1 MPTILDLFKN
11 KDSYKFGTEYNTV
24 KADKETL
31 VEQESSGLRVKSAVE
46 LNNPAIYGTETL
58 RIALQSTSTL
68 DKMKKN
74 RTSTAEDSNFLRA
87 SQGVLNTAA
96 NVATSNLQSVL
107 SKNETVSNLANTI
120 LGMSTRQIP
129 TTVYNR
135 IIAQGDKYDT
145 SVPVQPDGTSSEV
158 GKLLTSVITGPP
170 ETISRRAVSKGIG
183 FAKDKVR
190 EKLFGIPT
198 DLDGVDVLGYKQKFS
213 NKFTKSKYE
222 ADFRIRTLEN
232 YRGVSSD
239 LDLINTLTPSDE
251 YTIDDSGEITLKD
264 GGKYKDLIPFYIQH
278 IGDSKP
284 TMFRANLM
292 GISETVSPTWSSH
305 KFLGNPFNF
314 YTYGGVERSVQF
326 NLQIYAGSKAELA
339 TNWEK
344 ISLLTGM
351 TYPRVL
357 SNTLV
362 NPPIIKFRLGDIYKN
377 KYGYIESLSYTFP
390 DNGVWETEEDGHA
403 LPKFI
408 EASITIKFIESV
420 GMIPDG
426 PYGYR
431 KSTQAIDAAN
441 QQLQQNTVNT
451 NPVTTNLNSSTATS
465 PNNVTNNVTNTTS
478 VSNSSGGALSGATGG
493 ALTGFSSNVLPGQST
508 INIQS
513 SQAAEAAQN
522 IQQTQ
527 NNISYLNEGGKM
539 KFSNLSLTN
548 GIIPGTYTFG
558 LGQSSINNKLGAGT
572 IYQGLLQ
579 NSK

>member
-24 KADKETL
+24 KADTETL
-31 VEQESSGLRVKSAVE
+31 SEQESSGLRVKSGVE
-46 LNNPAIYGTETL
+46 LNNPAIYGTDAL
-58 RIALQSTSTL
+58 RIAIQSTPTL
-68 DKMKKN
+68 DTMKRGKLS
-74 RTSTAEDSNFLRA
+74 RDSDNNFLRGT
-87 SQGVLNTAA
+87 QGLLNTAA
-96 NVATSNLQSVL
+96 NIANSNLQSVL
-107 SKNETVSNLANTI
+107 SKNETVSNLANTV

-129 TTVYNR
+129 TTVYNK
-135 IIAQGDKYDT
+135 IIGQGDKYDT
-145 SVPVQPDGTSSEV
+145 SVPQQPNGTSSEV

-170 ETISRRAVSKGIG
+170 ETIPRRAVSKGIG

-190 EKLFGIPT
+190 EKLFGIPNELT
-198 DLDGVDVLGYKQKFS
+198 ADGNTGGFVQSWS
-213 NKFTKSKYE
+213 NKNKKSNQTSYG
-222 ADFRIRTLEN
+222 DFVPFRTLEK
-232 YRGVSSD
+232 YRGVSND

-251 YTIDDSGEITLKD
+251 YTIDDKGEITLKD

-408 EASITIKFIESV
+408 EASITIKFIESA
-420 GMIPDG
+420 GMLLSDG
-426 PYGYR
+426 PYGYQ

-441 QQLQQNTVNT
+441 QQLQQNSVNT
-451 NPVTTNLNSSTATS
+451 NPVTTNVNSSTATS

-478 VSNSSGGALSGATGG
+478 VSNSSGGAL
-493 ALTGFSSNVLPGQST
+493 TGFSSNVLPGQST

-513 SQAAEAAQN
+513 SQANEAAQN
-522 IQQTQ
+522 IQAQSTTINVVGNIGSQFQT
-527 NNISYLNEGGKM
+527 LNQTSLTSGLGQRN
-539 KFSNLSLTN
+539 FTSTVSQSSLTN
-548 GIIPGTYTFG
+548 
-558 LGQSSINNKLGAGT
+558 KLGGGT
-572 IYQGLLQ
+572 IYKGLLQ

>member
-11 KDSYKFGTEYNTV
+11 KDSYKFGTQYNTV

-31 VEQESSGLRVKSAVE
+31 AEQESSGLRVKSAVE
-46 LNNPAIYGTETL
+46 LNNPAIYGTDTL
-58 RIALQSTSTL
+58 RIAIQSTPTL

-96 NVATSNLQSVL
+96 NVAASNVQSL
-107 SKNETVSNLANTI
+107 LDKNEAVSNLANTV

-135 IIAQGDKYDT
+135 IVSQGDKYDT
-145 SVPVQPDGTSSEV
+145 SVPMQPVGTSSEI
-158 GKLLTSVITGPP
+158 GKLLTSVLTGPAD
-170 ETISRRAVSKGIG
+170 TIPNRAVSKGIG

-198 DLDGVDVLGYKQKFS
+198 ELGGADGSEQQFVQRWSNNNKKSNQKSYGDLTAF
-213 NKFTKSKYE
+213 
-222 ADFRIRTLEN
+222 RTLEK
-232 YRGVSSD
+232 YRGISND

-251 YTIDDSGEITLKD
+251 YTIDDNTGEITLKD

-278 IGDSKP
+278 ISDSKP
-284 TMFRANLM
+284 TMFRANLI

-390 DNGVWETEEDGHA
+390 DNGVWESEEDGHA

-408 EASITIKFIESV
+408 EASITIKFIETV
-420 GMIPDG
+420 GMLPNG
-426 PYGYR
+426 PYGYK
-431 KSTQAIDAAN
+431 KSTQAVDAAN

-451 NPVTTNLNSSTATS
+451 NPVTTNLNTSNATS

-478 VSNSSGGALSGATGG
+478 VSNSTGGALSGLNTNA
-493 ALTGFSSNVLPGQST
+493 LPGQTT

-513 SQAAEAAQN
+513 SQAVEAAQN
-522 IQQTQ
+522 IQTQ
-527 NNISYLNEGGKM
+527 STPINIGNLGSGIN
-539 KFSNLSLTN
+539 SNFSLTSGLSN
-548 GIIPGTYTFG
+548 GKFG
-558 LGQSSINNKLGAGT
+558 GFNQSSITNKLNGGT
-572 IYQGLLQ
+572 VFKGLLQ

>member
-31 VEQESSGLRVKSAVE
+31 AEQETSGLRVKSAVE

-68 DKMKKN
+68 DKMKRN
-74 RTSTAEDSNFLRA
+74 RTSTAEDSNFLRGT
-87 SQGVLNTAA
+87 QGVLNTAA
-96 NVATSNLQSVL
+96 NVALSNAQSL
-107 SKNETVSNLANTI
+107 LDKNEAVSNLANTV

-145 SVPVQPDGTSSEV
+145 SVPIQPDGTSSEV

-170 ETISRRAVSKGIG
+170 ETIPRRAVSKGIG

-198 DLDGVDVLGYKQKFS
+198 NLDGVDVIPEIQKFS

-222 ADFRIRTLEN
+222 AEFHIRTLEN
-232 YRGVSSD
+232 YRGITKD
-239 LDLINTLTPSDE
+239 LDLINTLTPSDD
-251 YTIDDSGEITLKD
+251 YTIDDNGEVTLKD

-278 IGDSKP
+278 IGDLKP

-326 NLQIYAGSKAELA
+326 NLQIYAGSKVELA

-351 TYPRVL
+351 TYPRIL

-408 EASITIKFIESV
+408 EASITIKFIESGNSV
-420 GMIPDG
+420 LSDG
-426 PYGYR
+426 LYGYK
-431 KSTQAIDAAN
+431 KSTQAIDAQN

-451 NPVTTNLNSSTATS
+451 NPVTTNLNTSTATS
-465 PNNVTNNVTNTTS
+465 PNNVTNNVTNTTTI
-478 VSNSSGGALSGATGG
+478 SNSTGG
-493 ALTGFSSNVLPGQST
+493 ALTGFSSNVLPGQQT

-513 SQAAEAAQN
+513 SQAQEAAQN
-522 IQQTQ
+522 IQASNTPIQFLGNIGSQLKTLTQTSLTSGLGQ
-527 NNISYLNEGGKM
+527 TNFTSTV
-539 KFSNLSLTN
+539 SQSSLTN
-548 GIIPGTYTFG
+548 
-558 LGQSSINNKLGAGT
+558 KLGGGT